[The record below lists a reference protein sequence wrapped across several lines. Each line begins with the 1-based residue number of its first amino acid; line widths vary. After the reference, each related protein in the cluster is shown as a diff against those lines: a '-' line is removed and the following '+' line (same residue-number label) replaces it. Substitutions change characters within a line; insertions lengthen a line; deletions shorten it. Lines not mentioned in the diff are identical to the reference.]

1 MSCPSYCTQRWTFS
15 VINWRQSLI
24 ELSWQHL
31 RRLMFHVNE
40 HLSGGLK
47 QFLTYVWLTQLDL
60 NLSHGTVK
68 EKWRK
73 MGKIKAISIR
83 NPIKVLRDD
92 GNNVYVEKWLWNG
105 GFLSTQWKSEGL
117 IDGDQSFTVSLWWL
131 MTDGWWQRQDENAD
145 ATHVRWPES
154 GDAEDA
160 ACLNQA
166 ISNSR

>member
-1 MSCPSYCTQRWTFS
+1 MSCSLCCTQRWTLS

-47 QFLTYVWLTQLDL
+47 QFLTYVWLMQLDL

-73 MGKIKAISIR
+73 MAKIKAISIR
-83 NPIKVLRDD
+83 NTIKVLRVD
-92 GNNVYVEKWLWNG
+92 GNKVYVEKWLWNG

-117 IDGDQSFTVSLWWL
+117 MDGDQSFTVSLWWL
-131 MTDGWWQRQDENAD
+131 MDGDSNKIKMLMQHMWDEMSQTMRKMLLA
-145 ATHVRWPES
+145 
-154 GDAEDA
+154 
-160 ACLNQA
+160 
-166 ISNSR
+166 